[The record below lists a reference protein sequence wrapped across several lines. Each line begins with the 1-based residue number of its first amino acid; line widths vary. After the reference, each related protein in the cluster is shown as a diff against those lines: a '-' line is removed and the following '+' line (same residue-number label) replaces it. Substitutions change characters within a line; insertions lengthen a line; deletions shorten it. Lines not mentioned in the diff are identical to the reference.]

1 MKSQSTIDLMKT
13 SNGYSIIEDDVLL
26 NKPVINVVPQVPSI
40 SNTNM
45 ISLSVTSTMPSST
58 IKYPKQ

>member
-26 NKPVINVVPQVPSI
+26 NKPVIHVVPQVPSI

-45 ISLSVTSTMPSST
+45 ISLNVTSTMPSST
-58 IKYPKQ
+58 VKYPKQ